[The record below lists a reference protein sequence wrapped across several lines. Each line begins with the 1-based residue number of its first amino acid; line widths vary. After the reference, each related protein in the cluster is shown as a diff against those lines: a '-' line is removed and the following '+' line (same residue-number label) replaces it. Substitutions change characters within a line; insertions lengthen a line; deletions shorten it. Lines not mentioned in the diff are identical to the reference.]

1 MPRVLLSPDKF
12 KGSATAIEVAD
23 ALAEGIA
30 TAAPSW
36 DVVRLPVADGGDGTV
51 DAAVAAGWDRV
62 PVSTTGPTGTPVD
75 SSYARR
81 GATAVVELASTVGL
95 SLLPGGA
102 PNALDTSTFGLGT
115 VIRHALGDG
124 ARTIVIGL
132 GGSASTDG
140 GAGMLRG
147 LGVRILD
154 ARGRGITGGGEALR
168 EAATLDLDAMT
179 SAVAGVSFQLACD
192 VDNPLLG
199 PAGATAVYAP
209 QKGAGPDAVR
219 VLEQAMTRWAEVAG
233 AAHAD
238 RPGAGAAGGTAF
250 GAMAVLGAT
259 VRSGID
265 TVLDLVDF
273 RRRLASADLVVTG
286 EGSLD
291 EQSLHGKVPV
301 GVAHVARD
309 EGIPVI
315 AVAGRITLAP
325 DRLPDH
331 GIVRSYS
338 LADLEP
344 DLAASMRRAPTL
356 LRRIGATIATSYLT
370 EGVS

>member
-30 TAAPSW
+30 TTAPSW

-62 PVSTTGPTGTPVD
+62 LVSTTGPTGVPVA

-81 GATAVVELASTVGL
+81 GSTAVVELASTVGL
-95 SLLPGGA
+95 SQLPGGA
-102 PNALDTSTFGLGT
+102 PNALGAGTFGLGT

-124 ARTIVIGL
+124 AQTVVIGL

-154 ARGRGITGGGEALR
+154 ARGREITGGGASLR

-179 SAVAGVSFQLACD
+179 TAVTGVSFQLACD

-199 PAGATAVYAP
+199 PSGATAVYAP
-209 QKGAGPDAVR
+209 QKGADPDELR

-265 TVLDLVDF
+265 TVLELLEF
-273 RRRLASADLVVTG
+273 RRRLVSADLVVTG

-291 EQSLHGKVPV
+291 EQSLHGKAPV
-301 GVAHVARD
+301 GVALAARNA
-309 EGIPVI
+309 GVPVI
-315 AVAGRITLAP
+315 AVAGRTVLSAGQL
-325 DRLPDH
+325 REH
-331 GIVRSYS
+331 GIYRSYS

-344 DLAASMRRAPTL
+344 DLGTSIRHATTL
-356 LRRIGATIATSYLT
+356 LRRVGATIATSLVP